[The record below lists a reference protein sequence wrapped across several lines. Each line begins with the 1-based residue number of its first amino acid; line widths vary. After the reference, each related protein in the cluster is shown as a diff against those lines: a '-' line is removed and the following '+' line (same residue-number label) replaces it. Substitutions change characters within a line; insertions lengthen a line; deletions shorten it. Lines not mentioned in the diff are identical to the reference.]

1 MEPWNSYLSNV
12 SSIARRCGSKLSRDA
27 WDVLDT
33 CLTSNW
39 AKALASEC
47 LLLEQKGLLQA
58 HRFEFAEAGVRAE
71 YQHPGRSFVDLE
83 AARISAAVAAAA
95 PGLRHFA
102 AEAAP
107 LLATELLRELPQ
119 LALKEGPSNVQ
130 VKLQLT
136 RGLQGSAP
144 CHYDTSE
151 TAPKRQVTLLLYLG
165 ENYEEKYG
173 AELVLQPFLQSPVKV
188 SPHFNRGVIFLSDR
202 LLHYTLPPTEDGF
215 CFGRWLLTV
224 WLDGDSVDQVATNRS
239 QWPPLLQRL
248 LAPAIYAEIF
258 LQSLEQSMP
267 PGPALK
273 ALKKAQEEEIASIE
287 LDESFA
293 EMLPDLKDACSSQH
307 LESVPPEDSRQ
318 CSTSDSPRS
327 RRCKR
332 ALDEGKI
339 GRRSEGPTTN

>member
-47 LLLEQKGLLQA
+47 LLLEQNGLLQA
-58 HRFEFAEAGVRAE
+58 HRFEFDEAGVRAE

-107 LLATELLRELPQ
+107 LLATELLREMPQ

-130 VKLQLT
+130 VKLQLA

-202 LLHYTLPPTEDGF
+202 LLHYTLPPTEDGC

-224 WLDGDSVDQVATNRS
+224 WLDGDSVDQVAANKS

-293 EMLPDLKDACSSQH
+293 EMLPDLKDACSSQP
-307 LESVPPEDSRQ
+307 LESVPPKDSRQ

-332 ALDEGKI
+332 ALDEGKR
-339 GRRSEGPTTN
+339 GRRSEGSTTN